1 MIYVRRKFQYSC
13 TESEKSFMFVK
24 IVMDRFFRCSS
35 VNGKFPHIYI
45 YIYVFLY
52 VCMICWLYFVF
63 QEIQMVYAEE
73 AVSLNRLRYPTL

>member
-45 YIYVFLY
+45 YICIFICLYDMLVVFR
-52 VCMICWLYFVF
+52 VSRNPNGIC
-63 QEIQMVYAEE
+63 
-73 AVSLNRLRYPTL
+73 